1 MNHTVLGF
9 RFHERVQKAFFLIVK
24 ASCFEGLVVDAE
36 HVTSTQLPLLKSKLV
51 IRRAICSCQLEVSDQ
66 SMVWVPIEVSHCSS
80 SLHQECCA
88 CHSDSALV
96 HPNHKH
102 GQLCQRQQTYSRL
115 FFTIFFSHF
124 SQNVQ

>member
-36 HVTSTQLPLLKSKLV
+36 HVTSTQLPLLKLKLD
-51 IRRAICSCQLEVSDQ
+51 IRRAICSCQLEVSHQ